1 MALSLELSLIESQLC
16 WMDGWMGIEISVKS
30 LLKAHKM
37 MMLMITIKTMMLTM
51 IIKIIKMMMAIVKM
65 ILFLMMT

>member
-1 MALSLELSLIESQLC
+1 
-16 WMDGWMGIEISVKS
+16 MDGWMGMEISLKS

-37 MMLMITIKTMMLTM
+37 MMLMITFKTMMLPL